1 MATAQPEVTDVNGMR
16 RFGRRLEPGD
26 LKTDANA
33 FTTMRWILAST
44 VMFSHG
50 WDLTQP
56 ERGLDPSVAIL
67 GFPVSRLAVFLFF
80 TLSGFLVTGSLIK
93 RGAIDFTL
101 ARGLRLL
108 PGLWVMIAVMVF
120 ALWALFGTLPLGQY
134 LADPMTRNFV
144 LRNALL
150 WGGEFRL
157 PGIFDGNHAANVV
170 NGSLWTIP
178 HEVRC
183 YIVLALIGATGLLLS
198 RRVLAVL
205 FVIAAIIHLV
215 VPPEVIPLL
224 ENPRRL
230 AFSFFLGVLVFLWR
244 ERLWLSW
251 PLALAVSGA
260 ALLIPDGVVKTMA
273 IQVSFGYLVLVAAFC
288 ASARLKAASVRL
300 PDYSYGIYIYGFP
313 AQQSAIALGIGL
325 TPFTNIAWG
334 VVIMLPLA
342 ALSWHLIEK
351 PALALKRRPAPAP

>member
-1 MATAQPEVTDVNGMR
+1 MATAGPEAIVVTGTSRLGR
-16 RFGRRLEPGD
+16 RFLPGD

-56 ERGLDPSVAIL
+56 QTGLDPSVAVL

-93 RGAIDFTL
+93 RGSIDFTL

-120 ALWALFGTLPLGQY
+120 GLWAAFGTLPLGQY
-134 LADPMTRNFV
+134 LADPMTHKFV

-157 PGIFDGNHAANVV
+157 PGIFNDNEFANVV

-183 YIVLALIGATGLLLS
+183 YIVLALVGAVGLLMS
-198 RRVLAVL
+198 RRL
-205 FVIAAIIHLV
+205 FAALFALAAIVHLV
-215 VPPEVIPLL
+215 IPGDAWLVL

-251 PLALAVSGA
+251 PLALAAAGA
-260 ALLIPDGVVKTMA
+260 VLFIPDGAIKTMA
-273 IQVSFGYLVLVAAFC
+273 IQISWGYLVLVAAFC
-288 ASARLKAASVRL
+288 SSTRFKAASVKL

-313 AQQSAIALGIGL
+313 AQQAAIVLGLGL
-325 TPFTNIAWG
+325 TPFSNIGWG
-334 VVIMLPLA
+334 IVIMLPLA

-351 PALALKRRPAPAP
+351 PALGLKRRAARPA

>member
-1 MATAQPEVTDVNGMR
+1 MATASPPATPTEA
-16 RFGRRLEPGD
+16 RRLGRWFEPGD

-33 FTTMRWILAST
+33 FTAMRWILAST

-56 ERGLDPSVAIL
+56 ETGLDPSVPIL

-80 TLSGFLVTGSLIK
+80 TLSGFLVTGSLVK
-93 RGAIDFTL
+93 RGAVDFTL

-108 PGLWVMIAVMVF
+108 PGLWVMIAVLVF
-120 ALWALFGTLPLGQY
+120 GLWALFGTLPLGQY

-157 PGIFDGNHAANVV
+157 PGVFDHNQFANVV

-183 YIVLALIGATGLLLS
+183 YIVLALIGAVGLLAS
-198 RRVLAVL
+198 RRLLLAL
-205 FVIAAIIHLV
+205 FVVAAAVHLV
-215 VPPEVIPLL
+215 VPEGIIPVL

-251 PLALAVSGA
+251 PLALIVA
-260 ALLIPDGVVKTMA
+260 ALVLMLPAGVVKTMA
-273 IQVSFGYLVLVAAFC
+273 IQVSLGYLVLVAAFC
-288 ASARLKAASVRL
+288 SAGWFKAASVKL

-313 AQQSAIALGIGL
+313 AQQAAIALGIGL
-325 TPFTNIAWG
+325 SPFTNIGWG

-351 PALALKRRPAPAP
+351 PALGLKRRAVRAA

>member
-1 MATAQPEVTDVNGMR
+1 MATASPPATPTEA
-16 RFGRRLEPGD
+16 RRLGRWFEPGD

-33 FTTMRWILAST
+33 FTAMRWILAST

-56 ERGLDPSVAIL
+56 ETGLDPSVPIL

-80 TLSGFLVTGSLIK
+80 TLSGFLVTGSLVK
-93 RGAIDFTL
+93 RGAVDFTL

-108 PGLWVMIAVMVF
+108 PG
-120 ALWALFGTLPLGQY
+120 LWALFGTLPLGQY

-157 PGIFDGNHAANVV
+157 PGVFDHNQFANVV

-183 YIVLALIGATGLLLS
+183 YIVLALIGAVGLLAS
-198 RRVLAVL
+198 RRLLLAL
-205 FVIAAIIHLV
+205 FVVAAAVHLV
-215 VPPEVIPLL
+215 VPEGIIPVL

-251 PLALAVSGA
+251 PLALIVA
-260 ALLIPDGVVKTMA
+260 ALVLMLPAGVVKTMA
-273 IQVSFGYLVLVAAFC
+273 IQVSLGYLVLVAAFC
-288 ASARLKAASVRL
+288 SAGWFKAASVKL

-313 AQQSAIALGIGL
+313 AQQAAIALGIGL
-325 TPFTNIAWG
+325 SPFTNIGWG

-351 PALALKRRPAPAP
+351 PALGLKRRAVRAA